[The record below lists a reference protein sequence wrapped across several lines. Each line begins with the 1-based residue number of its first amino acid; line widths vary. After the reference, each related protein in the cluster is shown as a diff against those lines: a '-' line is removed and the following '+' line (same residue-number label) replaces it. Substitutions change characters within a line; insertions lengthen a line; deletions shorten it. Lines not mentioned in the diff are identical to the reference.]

1 MSGMFYRRP
10 TRRTASATQSTTATA
25 TASHNNVARIG
36 LVKGAMVVAFALVL
50 FRLCALQVFS
60 SSYYSG
66 LAAQQHQSSYEL
78 MPKRGVIYVHDPKSQ
93 DGIFPVAV
101 NKTVY
106 TVYANGKDIEDIK
119 AASLIAA
126 DVLKLDLKE
135 VEEKLSK
142 KSDPY
147 IPLAKQVSD
156 EVMNTIKSSGI
167 KGFGFEP
174 HRIRYYPEGNV
185 LSQVVGFVNIN
196 DDDVPVGK
204 YGIEGWWNKELSG
217 KSGFLSME
225 RDPLGRLIGTTDRTV
240 QPADNGV
247 GVVLTIDRA
256 IQYVA
261 CDKLQKAMEKH
272 QADSGSVVIM
282 NPKTGAVLA
291 MCNAP
296 TFDPNDFSEVEDLNV
311 FNNTAAFTPYEPGS
325 IFKAV
330 TLAAAVDAGVVTP
343 ETTYEDLGFINIG
356 PFTIRNSDG
365 KANGVQTMTDV
376 LEKSLNTGTIFAAQ
390 QLGPDLFRDY
400 VEKFGF
406 GKEVGLELQS
416 EAAGNVSSLSKKGEI
431 WSATGSYGQGIT
443 VTALQMAAAY
453 SAIANEGRYMKPYIV
468 DELRMPDGGVVKT
481 EPKMLRQVISKKAAE
496 LTKGMLVTVVE
507 DGHGKKAGVEGYYVA
522 GKTGTA
528 QIANSKTGGYETGAG
543 STVGSFTGF
552 APVDDPAFV
561 MIVKIDRPKDVAFAE
576 SSAAP
581 LFGEIAEFLL
591 HYLQIPPSRE

>member
-1 MSGMFYRRP
+1 MSGMFYKRP
-10 TRRTASATQSTTATA
+10 TRRAASATQSTTATA
-25 TASHNNVARIG
+25 VANHNSVARIG
-36 LVKGAMVVAFALVL
+36 LVKGVMVVAFAFVL
-50 FRLCALQVFS
+50 FRLCALQIFS
-60 SSYYSG
+60 SSYYAG

-106 TVYANGKDIEDIK
+106 TVYANGKDIEDAK
-119 AASLIAA
+119 VAAAA
-126 DVLKLDLKE
+126 AAELLKLDPKE
-135 VEEKLSK
+135 LEEKLTK

-156 EVMNTIKSSGI
+156 EVVKALKATEV
-167 KGFGFEP
+167 KGFGYEP
-174 HRIRYYPEGNV
+174 HRVRYYPEGNV

-261 CDKLQKAMEKH
+261 CDKLQKAMERH

-296 TFDPNDFSEVEDLNV
+296 TFDPNDFSGVEDLNV

-343 ETTYEDLGFINIG
+343 ETTYEDVGFVKIG

-390 QLGPDLFRDY
+390 QLGPDLFREY

-416 EAAGNVSSLSKKGEI
+416 EAAGNISALYKKGEI

-507 DGHGKKAGVEGYYVA
+507 DGHGKKAGVQGYYVA

-528 QIANSKTGGYETGAG
+528 QIANSKTGGYETGVG

-561 MIVKIDRPKDVAFAE
+561 MMVKIDRPKDVTFAE

-591 HYLQIPPSRE
+591 HYLQVPPSRE